1 MRKRTQLPS
10 GVVHKYIGPPIAQ
23 KSEPDCSFRISCGDR
38 VIDLPMTRDAMR
50 RLFHLGYAFNLR
62 QLKYL
67 EFGASLIIGSVD
79 APDFQ
84 RNLRRL
90 KQLVNDRETN
100 AICDKVLA
108 AFTDAQGEYVIGVK
122 VADRH

>member
-1 MRKRTQLPS
+1 MRKRTQVPL
-10 GVVHKYIGPPIAQ
+10 GVAHKYVGPPIPQ
-23 KSEPDCSFRISCGDR
+23 TEPDSRFRISCGDQ

-90 KQLVNDRETN
+90 KELVNDRETH

-108 AFTDAQGEYVIGVK
+108 AFRDPQGEYVIGVK
-122 VADRH
+122 VADRY